1 MQVFLSRPLFNTPHL
16 SARLAEKGITLTT
29 TESNDICSL
38 ETLLEHAK
46 DADAL
51 ITHTEDAI
59 TAEVIAA
66 LPERVKLIANY
77 GIGFSN
83 IDVDAATAKGIQVTN
98 TPTEEAFHATAEA
111 TVALIVSIARQ
122 VPALNTERRAM
133 KTDPAPSFQ
142 RPTAVSIRNK
152 VTGVIGLGRIGSRVA
167 TMMHHGFNNKI
178 VYFDLFQNS
187 DMETAL
193 GAEKVALDTL
203 CKTADFICV
212 NMPLSADTHHLV
224 SAEMIDAMQDHTVF
238 INTARAELVDEEAL
252 IARVNK
258 GELHGVGLDVYT
270 DLVNDITA
278 ENVALTSHFA
288 NFEKEAYLAMT
299 NLVADNVIGVLVDA
313 APATAVNSVSG
324 EPHD

>member
-1 MQVFLSRPLFNTPHL
+1 MRVFLSRPLFNTTYL
-16 SARLAEKGITLTT
+16 SARFAEKGITLTT
-29 TESNDICSL
+29 TDSNDICSL
-38 ETLLEHAK
+38 QTLLEHAQ

-59 TAEVIAA
+59 TAEVITA

-122 VPALNTERRAM
+122 VPALNTERRNM

-224 SAEMIDAMQDHTVF
+224 SADMINAMQNHTVF

-252 IARVNK
+252 IARVNR

-299 NLVADNVIGVLVDA
+299 NLVAENVIGVLVDA
-313 APATAVNSVSG
+313 VPATPVNSVTG
-324 EPHD
+324 EPND